1 MSFDVVFIGDLTI
14 VSPTFPELEL
24 TAIEVLNAGT

>member
-1 MSFDVVFIGDLTI
+1 VMFIGDFTI

-24 TAIEVLNAGT
+24 TAIEVLNAGV